1 MKVVFCFSLFIRN
14 RIGQQGSDLSNML
27 KVKHMKSYTGFSGTT
42 HIPKAKHMHKS
53 LSSYKGAKSTQDL
66 CVGLLPADD
75 AFNEGEKHVH

>member
-1 MKVVFCFSLFIRN
+1 
-14 RIGQQGSDLSNML
+14 
-27 KVKHMKSYTGFSGTT
+27 MKSYTGFSGTT

-75 AFNEGEKHVH
+75 AFHEGEKHVH